1 MAGGRPTKYTP
12 QLLKKANDYLD
23 GGWKQTDSVIPS
35 HVGLALELDI
45 TTETLYVWAKEEGKK
60 QFSDILAKILQKQQ
74 NTLISKGLSGDFNS
88 NITKLVLGKHGFH
101 DKVTQEQVGEGGG
114 PVKTVNEWVITTRK
128 AKEPEG
134 K

>member
-1 MAGGRPTKYTP
+1 MPVGRPTKYTP
-12 QLLKKANDYLD
+12 ELLKKAQAYLD
-23 GGWKQTDSVIPS
+23 GAWEQTDSVIPS

-101 DKVTQEQVGEGGG
+101 DKQDTELTGANGG
-114 PVKTVNEWVITTRK
+114 VIDLKWTTRVIK
-128 AKEPEG
+128 PG
-134 K
+134 D